1 MTTSP
6 DHVTTQECLAC
17 RATVPAALYCG
28 CCGAALG
35 SDPGFWRRLLR
46 SDAFAAAPRER
57 ITLPLVTSSLFP
69 HLDQRSRNPFRIGM
83 LLLLLSLVLFS
94 VLRWLGPL
102 VTVAGLGV
110 PLLFVLYLWQSDVLR
125 DMPGHV
131 LLMATVLGAGLG
143 VGWVVVT
150 GGLVA
155 RSYGIPMAAGFVLQH
170 LIGVGLA
177 ISVGGALLM
186 VLPAVVVRLL
196 RPPMISESLDGFVIG
211 GLGALSFTAAATL
224 TRLAPQFT
232 AGLIDN
238 IRPSRLMLEA
248 GLYGI
253 AMPLTAAAAGGLIGL
268 MLWFRPGQR
277 ADLYPQRVHRALLIF
292 TGVVVVLY
300 TAIWVVDAARLP
312 KLPQLLLHLGL
323 TVLAVLAARIGMQLA
338 LLHEAPDPLTGGPIL
353 CEHCER
359 VVPDMPFC
367 PSCGVASRAS
377 SRTSRRLRREAAPAT
392 LTDPVGEAYDQEVA
406 SGPDASS

>member
-6 DHVTTQECLAC
+6 DHVTTQECPTC
-17 RATVPAALYCG
+17 GATVPAALYCG
-28 CCGAALG
+28 SCGSALA
-35 SDPGFWRRLLR
+35 SVPGFWQRLLR
-46 SDAFAAAPRER
+46 PDAFAAAPRER

-83 LLLLLSLVLFS
+83 LLLLLSLATFS
-94 VLRWLGPL
+94 VLRLLGPL

-110 PLLFVLYLWQSDVLR
+110 PLLFILYLWQSEVLK
-125 DMPGHV
+125 DIPGRAFAI
-131 LLMATVLGAGLG
+131 ATGLGAGLG
-143 VGWVVVT
+143 VGWVVIT

-170 LIGVGLA
+170 LLGVGLA

-186 VLPAVVVRLL
+186 VLPAVAVRLL
-196 RPPMISESLDGFVIG
+196 RLPTISESLDGFVVG
-211 GLGALSFTAAATL
+211 ALGALSFTTAATL

-232 AGLIDN
+232 SGLIDN
-238 IRPSRLMLEA
+238 VPPTRLMLEA

-253 AMPLTAAAAGGLIGL
+253 AMPLTAAAAGGLVGM

-277 ADLYPQRVHRALLIF
+277 ADLHPKRVRRALLTF
-292 TGVVVVLY
+292 TGAVVGLY

-338 LLHEAPDPLTGGPIL
+338 LLHEARDPLTGGPVL

-359 VVPDMPFC
+359 VVPEMPFC
-367 PSCGVASRAS
+367 PSCGVATRAS

-392 LTDPVGEAYDQEVA
+392 RTDSDDEAYDQGVA
-406 SGPDASS
+406 SGPDAGS